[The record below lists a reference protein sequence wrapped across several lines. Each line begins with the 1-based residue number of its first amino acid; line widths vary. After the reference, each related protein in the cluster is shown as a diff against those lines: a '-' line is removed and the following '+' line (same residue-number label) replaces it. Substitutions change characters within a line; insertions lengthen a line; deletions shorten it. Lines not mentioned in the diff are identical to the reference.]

1 MQAYGTIIDNKLVV
15 HKDID
20 MVINR
25 TCNTLLIIWDKGTM
39 VLKVDDVNKAI
50 MEDDRPF

>member
-1 MQAYGTIIDNKLVV
+1 MQAYGTIIDNHLVV

-25 TCNTLLIIWDKGTM
+25 TDNTLMIICDKGTLI
-39 VLKVDDVNKAI
+39 LKVDDVNKAI

>member
-1 MQAYGTIIDNKLVV
+1 MKTYGTIIDNKLVV

-25 TCNTLLIIWDKGTM
+25 TDNTLLIVCDIGTII
-39 VLKVDDVNKAI
+39 LKVDDVNKAI